1 MNSVPTTKGGGAAE
15 PTPPG
20 DFEQA
25 LNRLEELVRQME
37 SGNLSLDQMIA
48 RFEEGMKLAKFCD
61 EKLNEVERKI
71 EMLVQQGDK
80 ISTVSFEPA
89 RENGR
94 E

>member
-1 MNSVPTTKGGGAAE
+1 MNTVANSNAGGAAE
-15 PTPPG
+15 QSPPK

-25 LNRLEELVRQME
+25 LTRLEELVRQME

-80 ISTVSFEPA
+80 ISTVPFEPT